1 MNRIIIPLLF
11 STLLFCSST
20 YCFAQV
26 NFYAEASPLE
36 VAKNEYITYKLTI
49 ENGEGEA
56 GIKPPSFAG
65 FKVMGAPAQSTSKN
79 IIKNSGARKIV
90 QSISLTYVLQAKA
103 AGTYSI
109 GTSTANIADKTYQS
123 NAVQIIVTDATGN
136 NNNNQN
142 GFPTDPFADI
152 SFFDGA
158 KRQEQFKDHILK
170 KGDDNVQD
178 KIAKNMHFNLELN
191 KTSCYIG
198 EPITATYKLYSR
210 LDTESKLEKFPSFTS
225 ASVVDMTPEYGGQ
238 SYTQEKLAGRNYNLY
253 TICKAQLYPLQSGVL
268 TIDASTL
275 NNKVSF
281 AKYDASNNGTLFIQ
295 DINLYSKP
303 QQLNILPL
311 PEKNKPENF
320 AGSVGNF
327 TINAQVENN
336 NFFTSD
342 IGKLVVT
349 INGSGNMQLLT
360 SPTIHWPAGFEVFE
374 MKSTDNTVASTI
386 PISGN
391 KVFEIPFAID
401 KAGSYTLPKIAFSFF
416 NGVTKNYEIIY
427 TNEIQLNITKG
438 NGNLQR
444 PNNISA
450 AKIKNTF
457 SLGRLIGSIILLVL
471 LSLSYFIFFVKKKN
485 KAKAKVLPQ
494 EIVEDEKP
502 VFIASEKNYLAK
514 TKLHL
519 DNNETNIFY
528 NALQEEFSYFL
539 TMRYGSAIE
548 NMQIATIENTLDGF
562 GVNNNLS
569 NATKKLL
576 QKIELELY
584 TPFEKD
590 NNLQTVYNN
599 AQSLIQ
605 EHILQK
611 KISR

>member
-1 MNRIIIPLLF
+1 MNRIIIPILF

-20 YCFAQV
+20 FCFAQV

-36 VAKNEYITYKLTI
+36 VGKNEYVTYKLTI
-49 ENGEGEA
+49 ENGEGDA
-56 GIKPPSFAG
+56 GITAPSFAG
-65 FKVMGAPAQSTSKN
+65 FKIMGSPAQSTSKN
-79 IIKNSGARKIV
+79 IIVNNGERKMV

-103 AGTYSI
+103 AGTYTI
-109 GTSTANIADKTYQS
+109 ATSKATVADKTYQS
-123 NAVQIIVTDATGN
+123 NTVQIVVSDATGN

-142 GFPTDPFADI
+142 GFPIDPFADI

-191 KTSCYIG
+191 KTICYIG
-198 EPITATYKLYSR
+198 EPITATYKLYTR

-225 ASVVDMTPEYGGQ
+225 ASVIDMTPEYGGQ

-281 AKYDASNNGTLFIQ
+281 AKYDASNKGTLFIQ

-311 PEKNKPENF
+311 PEKNKPVNF
-320 AGSVGNF
+320 TGSVGNF

-336 NFFTSD
+336 NFSTSD
-342 IGKLVVT
+342 MGKLLVT
-349 INGSGNMQLLT
+349 LNGGGNMQLLT
-360 SPTIHWPAGFEVFE
+360 VPTIQWPAGFEVFE
-374 MKSTDNTVASTI
+374 IKSTDNTVANTI

-401 KAGSYTLPKIAFSFF
+401 KAGSHTIPKIGFSFF
-416 NGVTKNYEIIY
+416 NVATKNYETIY

-471 LSLSYFIFFVKKKN
+471 LGLSYFIFFVKKKN
-485 KAKAKVLPQ
+485 IAKAPALQQ
-494 EIVEDEKP
+494 ENVNEEKF
-502 VFIASEKNYLAK
+502 VFIASEKNYLVK

-519 DNNETNIFY
+519 DNNNVNGFY
-528 NALQEEFSYFL
+528 NSLKEEFIYFL
-539 TMRYGSAIE
+539 TMRYDATKE
-548 NMQIATIENTLDGF
+548 VMQIATIENTLDGI

-590 NNLQTVYNN
+590 NDLQTVYNK
-599 AQSLIQ
+599 AKSLIQ

-611 KISR
+611 TSR